1 VLANVA
7 TFAIIGI
14 DSSEVTVEVDL
25 RRGLP
30 GFNLVGLPDRAVR
43 EAKERVR
50 AALLNSGLD
59 FPMQRLTANLAPADL
74 RKAGP
79 SFDLA
84 IAVAILAATEQVP
97 AERLCE
103 YAVCGELSLGG
114 ALRPI
119 HGAVAVATGA
129 RRTGYRRLIVPSE
142 NAREA
147 ALVPGVDVFGVP
159 ALDRLVE
166 LIRGDWAPSP
176 AEPATGPT
184 DAHAGPDLADV
195 RGQQDARRALEIAA
209 AGGHNVL
216 MVGPPGVG
224 KTMLAR
230 RVPGILPPPSFEE
243 AVEIT
248 RVQSVAGL
256 GSGRL
261 ATRRPFRA
269 PHHTISSAG
278 LIGGGSV
285 PRPGEITLA
294 HRGVLFLDELAEFS
308 RDALEALR
316 QPLESG
322 SIDIMRGQRSIRFP
336 AAFMLVGACNGCS
349 CGRPGG
355 ECRCNEADRVRYHR
369 RLSGP
374 LLDRIDLVCTL
385 RAAPGLELVSPGSE
399 RPESSAAVRE
409 RVIAARQR
417 QTARLVGTGAS
428 CNAAMDAAQ
437 TRSLVRIPAPLE
449 AALSVCSRG
458 RPVSFRGQDRI
469 LRLAR
474 TIADLGGR
482 DRVEASDLD
491 EAIGYRLGAADAVAA

>member
-14 DSSEVTVEVDL
+14 DSSEVTAEVDL
-25 RRGLP
+25 SRGLP
-30 GFNLVGLPDRAVR
+30 GFAIVGLPDRAVR
-43 EAKERVR
+43 ESKERVR
-50 AALLNSGLD
+50 AALLNSELD
-59 FPMQRLTANLAPADL
+59 FPRVRITANLAPADL

-84 IAVAILAATEQVP
+84 IAVAILAATDQIP
-97 AERLCE
+97 ADGLRE

-119 HGAVAVATGA
+119 HGAVAVAAGA
-129 RRTGYRRLIVPSE
+129 RRAGYRRLIVPPE

-147 ALVPGVDVFGVP
+147 ALVPELEVFGVP
-159 ALDRLVE
+159 TLERLVD
-166 LIRGDWAPSP
+166 LLRGDWGPAP
-176 AEPATGPT
+176 AEPATGP
-184 DAHAGPDLADV
+184 DGVHAGPDLADV
-195 RGQQDARRALEIAA
+195 RGQDDARRAIEIAA

-230 RVPGILPPPSFEE
+230 CVPGILPPPSFEE

-248 RVQSVAGL
+248 RVQSVAGI

-261 ATRRPFRA
+261 ARRRPFRA

-285 PRPGEITLA
+285 PKPGEITLA
-294 HRGVLFLDELAEFS
+294 HRGVLFLDELAEFA

-316 QPLESG
+316 EPLESH
-322 SIDIMRGQRSIRFP
+322 SIDIMRGQRWIRFP
-336 AAFMLVGACNGCS
+336 GAFMLVAACNGCS

-355 ECRCNEADRVRYHR
+355 ECRCNEADRLRYHR

-374 LLDRIDLVCTL
+374 LLDRIDLVCAL
-385 RAAPGLELVSPGSE
+385 RPAPGLELVARTEP
-399 RPESSAAVRE
+399 RRESSATVRE
-409 RVIAARQR
+409 RVVAARAR
-417 QTARLVGTGAS
+417 QLARLAGTGVA
-428 CNAAMDAAQ
+428 CNAAMDARQ
-437 TRSLVRIPAPLE
+437 TRSLVRVPPSLVDSLE
-449 AALSVCSRG
+449 SSTAAG
-458 RPVSFRGQDRI
+458 AVSFRGQDRV

-474 TIADLGGR
+474 TIADLAGR
-482 DRVEASDLD
+482 EEVRASDLD
-491 EAIGYRLGAADAVAA
+491 EAIGYRLGAGEAVAA